1 MKTKII
7 FFSAFCSLFCSSV
20 LFANELV
27 LSGIYQGKN
36 LYFTNPSLGE
46 NEGYCAYE
54 IIVNNTVYNST
65 LNSSTF
71 GIYLDGIGLKFGQDF
86 KIVIK
91 HHEGCSPTLVNPEV
105 LQPIST
111 FSIIESN
118 LELNDN
124 LVFKT
129 KDEAG
134 KLVFHVEEFRWG
146 KWSEIKRI
154 PGEGGPQEN
163 EYSVKVYPFNG
174 ENKFRVYQIYD
185 KYKKHYSEEMVFNVE
200 KEPVKVLTKLH
211 KVKKE
216 IVFSDVTRYAI
227 IDDYGAELISG
238 QGKNVDVA
246 ELKKGNYFLTFDN
259 EYVVIKKK

>member
-1 MKTKII
+1 MKTKTTLFII
-7 FFSAFCSLFCSSV
+7 FCSMFCSSI
-20 LFANELV
+20 LFANEMI
-27 LSGIYQGKN
+27 LSGVYQGKN
-36 LYFTNPSLGE
+36 LYFTNPSIDDSKE
-46 NEGYCAYE
+46 YCAYE
-54 IIVNNTVYNST
+54 IIVNNEIYENEI
-65 LNSSTF
+65 NSSTF
-71 GIYLDGIGLKFGQDF
+71 GIYLDVIGLKFGQDF
-86 KIVIK
+86 QIIIK
-91 HHEGCSPTLVNPEV
+91 HHEGCSPELVNPDV
-105 LQPIST
+105 LKPLST
-111 FSIIESN
+111 FSITESN
-118 LELNDN
+118 LALNEN

-129 KDEAG
+129 KDESG
-134 KLVFHVEEFRWG
+134 KLVFYVEEYRWG
-146 KWSEIKRI
+146 KWNEIKRI

-174 ENKFRVYQIYD
+174 ENKFRVYQIDD
-185 KYKKHYSEEMVFNVE
+185 KYQRYYSEEMVFNVE